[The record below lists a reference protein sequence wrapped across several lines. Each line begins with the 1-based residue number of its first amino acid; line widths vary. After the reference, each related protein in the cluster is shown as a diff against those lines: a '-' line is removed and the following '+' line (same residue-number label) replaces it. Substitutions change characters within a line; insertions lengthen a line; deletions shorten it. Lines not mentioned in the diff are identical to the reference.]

1 MLGEECGTSIVDV
14 ATLENEIN
22 QKNYKNVNKI
32 ITNYERTLTLFL
44 KDNKCS
50 SSKFQQIINGIN
62 ENTTLIRNEV
72 YRYNKLVDNL
82 NINKESLLFALFVEF
97 MRLKKID
104 KI

>member
-14 ATLENEIN
+14 ATWKWN
-22 QKNYKNVNKI
+22 QPKNYKNVNKLLQ
-32 ITNYERTLTLFL
+32 ITSEPLHYFL